1 MKNLA
6 KIATVTNEPD
16 PISGQYRHEIEH
28 HIRGSHFAY
37 RFDWA
42 CESLDPELLHRLTLE
57 RGFFELHVMPPLE
70 VIAPEP
76 NAVNQMERCVSS
88 FVKKI
93 RMETNEQA
101 ETKALTE
108 MIAASGVETRHFDSD
123 AVHVGYPQRYEEKK
137 HFIKM
142 IKSEI
147 KARAKSRARAAAKE
161 AKELEA
167 SIEREKG
174 EAALL
179 AAGQGGGKS
188 GTKEKDK
195 KKKTAAEGA
204 ASAGKNEAGGPS
216 QPKGNTAEDHLAA
229 KLEISKRAFLDRK
242 RLKYQPEI
250 DAAEALAGKR
260 IEVLWGS
267 DWQRAVVEACRIEW
281 VQDGLIPKPLHKV
294 VPVDDKERTCGEPVW
309 EDLGKRRW

>member
-76 NAVNQMERCVSS
+76 NATNQMERCVSS

-108 MIAASGVETRHFDSD
+108 MIAASGVETKHFDSD
-123 AVHVGYPQRYEEKK
+123 AVHIGYPQRYEEKK

-142 IKSEI
+142 IKSEM

-161 AKELEA
+161 AAELEA
-167 SIEREKG
+167 AIEREKG

-179 AAGQGGGKS
+179 AASGGGGKMS
-188 GTKEKDK
+188 GKKEKK
-195 KKKTAAEGA
+195 KPAAGA
-204 ASAGKNEAGGPS
+204 ANEATGTASS
-216 QPKGNTAEDHLAA
+216 QPKDAAEDHLAA
-229 KLEISKRAFLDRK
+229 KLEVSKRAYLDRK

-294 VPVDDKERTCGEPVW
+294 VPVDEKERTCGQPVW
-309 EDLGKRRW
+309 EDLSKRRW